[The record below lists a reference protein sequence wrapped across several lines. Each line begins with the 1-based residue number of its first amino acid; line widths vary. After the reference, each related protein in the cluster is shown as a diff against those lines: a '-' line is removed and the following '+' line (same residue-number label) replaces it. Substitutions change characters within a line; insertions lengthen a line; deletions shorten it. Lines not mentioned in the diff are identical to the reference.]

1 MHRTPRGL
9 KADRELLQ
17 VIYSGGMDVD
27 ILPKGASKGDG
38 LKFLLREARS
48 FFFSLRFLWQ
58 AQSTHLPDYFICC

>member
-1 MHRTPRGL
+1 M
-9 KADRELLQ
+9 Q

-48 FFFSLRFLWQ
+48 FFFFAYLFVREAKRCHTTFCLYRPADSR
-58 AQSTHLPDYFICC
+58 AR